1 MAFIFKSV
9 SAALKLTNVA
19 DKIWRCPILPH
30 EAYKSL
36 NNEFHIVLKNN
47 VRKWYIANR
56 LGFALTT

>member
-19 DKIWRCPILPH
+19 DKILRCPILPH
-30 EAYKSL
+30 EAYMSL

-47 VRKWYIANR
+47 VRKWSITNR